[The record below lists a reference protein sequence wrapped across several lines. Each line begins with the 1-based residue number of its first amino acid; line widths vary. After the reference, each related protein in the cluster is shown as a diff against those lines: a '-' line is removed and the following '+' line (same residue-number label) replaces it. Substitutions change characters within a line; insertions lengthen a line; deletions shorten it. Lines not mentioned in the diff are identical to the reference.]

1 MHCKHY
7 ILPLQLLKVH
17 RDTEHMKHSLY
28 SAEVHI
34 QQFYLFIC
42 FITGFPGGSVVK
54 NLPASAG
61 DSGWIS
67 GLRKS
72 PRGRHGNPLQ
82 YSCLENSMDRGAW
95 RATVHGFS
103 KSQTRLSMHLNIS
116 VV

>member
-1 MHCKHY
+1 
-7 ILPLQLLKVH
+7 
-17 RDTEHMKHSLY
+17 MKHSLY

-72 PRGRHGNPLQ
+72 PRGRNGNPLQ
-82 YSCLENSMDRGAW
+82 YSCLGNPKDKAAW
-95 RATVHGFS
+95 HTTIHGVA
-103 KSQTRLSMHLNIS
+103 KSWT
-116 VV
+116 